1 MDLKNHLTYR
11 DKNFTELFDFNP
23 TIEIGN
29 ELKILIDERMK
40 KFVIAGDNYDYKEKN
55 SDLIPL
61 SSVTSCRHRIVESKE
76 EIFFRDSLGRTGRFT
91 PRAFSYAYDFV
102 INIET
107 NLPFMRRMEFK
118 INEYMI
124 GKDNPTLIQVSEEK
138 FTNKIKDFSRWKECI
153 RGKSITPKML
163 KILLNTKHMNTMQKK
178 CVRQFCKVKK
188 MQITVIMTNL
198 NILFVNGVVQR

>member
-76 EIFFRDSLGRTGRFT
+76 EIFFRDSLGHLAT
-91 PRAFSYAYDFV
+91 P
-102 INIET
+102 
-107 NLPFMRRMEFK
+107 M
-118 INEYMI
+118 
-124 GKDNPTLIQVSEEK
+124 TLLLI
-138 FTNKIKDFSRWKECI
+138 
-153 RGKSITPKML
+153 L
-163 KILLNTKHMNTMQKK
+163 KLIFLL
-178 CVRQFCKVKK
+178 
-188 MQITVIMTNL
+188 
-198 NILFVNGVVQR
+198 